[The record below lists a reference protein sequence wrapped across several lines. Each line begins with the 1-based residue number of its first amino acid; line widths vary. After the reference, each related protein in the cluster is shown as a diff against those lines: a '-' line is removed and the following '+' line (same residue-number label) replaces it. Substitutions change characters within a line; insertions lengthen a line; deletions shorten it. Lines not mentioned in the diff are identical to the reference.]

1 MRKRY
6 IYTLLFLVPGLF
18 FSLLVT
24 FAMFA
29 AAYGALWLY
38 VFGDSTWPAWP
49 GQLIPALVII
59 VFFSLWVVAMVA
71 GYVVGKK
78 LEAAPGFDARHVWLS
93 LAATLL
99 PIGIVLLQQLSIG
112 NLGPKSDGQRCSEYC
127 SALGYQASST
137 PPKHSGELTCSC
149 LGQYGEVEITV
160 PIAELPP

>member
-6 IYTLLFLVPGLF
+6 IYTFLFLVPGLF

-24 FAMFA
+24 FAVFA

-38 VFGDSTWPAWP
+38 VFGDRTWPAWA
-49 GQLIPALVII
+49 G
-59 VFFSLWVVAMVA
+59 LWVVAMVA
-71 GYVVGKK
+71 GYVVGRK

-137 PPKHSGELTCSC
+137 PPRHSGELTCSC